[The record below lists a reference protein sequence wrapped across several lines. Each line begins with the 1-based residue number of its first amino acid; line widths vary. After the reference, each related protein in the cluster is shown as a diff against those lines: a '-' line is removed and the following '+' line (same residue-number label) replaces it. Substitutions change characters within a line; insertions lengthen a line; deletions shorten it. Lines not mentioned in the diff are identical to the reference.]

1 VSDHDAILRAVIEE
15 PEEDLPRLLY
25 ADWLEEFGSEEDH
38 IRSEFIRVQCEIARL
53 KSERCFCGDSG
64 DPTGCF
70 RCKTLAK
77 LRRRELAFYMNPGTD
92 SFLPDG
98 MRDSHL
104 TLRHIYFKRGF
115 ADSVSLDTEA
125 WLEHGP
131 TLCAAHPITRVMLMD
146 KWPADIV
153 KTTYWE
159 WFDEGGPVP
168 PDDAVRDIVKTTY
181 WQWFDGGHDELAMG
195 HDSMPR
201 PIWRAYKGLLRAA
214 GHNGQH
220 PSQEDAIEWL
230 SKACV
235 AWARREAG
243 LGNIRENAG
252 RGG

>member
-38 IRSEFIRVQCEIARL
+38 ICSEFIRVQCEIARL

-131 TLCAAHPITRVMLMD
+131 TLCATHPITRVTLMD
-146 KWPADIV
+146 KWPTQSLAS
-153 KTTYWE
+153 TEYWR
-159 WFDEGGPVP
+159 WFDQGGAE
-168 PDDAVRDIVKTTY
+168 AVSPY
-181 WQWFDGGHDELAMG
+181 ML
-195 HDSMPR
+195 PR
-201 PIWRAYKGLLRAA
+201 PVWLAYVVLTASTVDDGR
-214 GHNGQH
+214 H
-220 PSQEDAIEWL
+220 PSYEDAAAWL
-230 SKACV
+230 SRACL

-243 LGNIRENAG
+243 LENIPENAG
-252 RGG
+252 QGR